1 MRKTLLLI
9 AVCFVVILAGLSDS
23 SGQNPADFS
32 LESQQRAR
40 MVLEASI
47 KSFGGIDAVRR
58 ARNFSMK
65 NSGISYNHFQDETP
79 KTTGFEAWK
88 LERTI
93 VYQTDKKRLY
103 HDRKVTDANS
113 PYVWQARQVIRN
125 GEGFDIIVG
134 ENWVMKM
141 RDPSLEQYRDI
152 LQLLPQNIISDAWER
167 TATLRSLGEAT
178 VEGKKQNVVF
188 TRLSTGQMLNLFFDA
203 ETHLLTKV
211 DSFFTANV
219 QGDTVTEIYFR
230 GYRKLEGTM
239 IPASRFGYQNKI
251 PRYENIYADV
261 KLDPQVD
268 DRLFELSPVLIK
280 LDIAEA
286 KASVIKMGDGVYLLR
301 SLVGGFNVMFVE
313 FKDFVLAVEPVEE
326 NVVNGISSET
336 VAAIKKTIPN
346 KPIKYIVPTH
356 HHGDHSA
363 GVRAFLAEGATII
376 TTKGNVDYF
385 DRVAKAKFTF
395 APDLYAKNPIP
406 YQVRI
411 VENNKMVISDET
423 QTVEI
428 HQFAPLTHV
437 TEMLL
442 VYLPKQKILY
452 QSDMFNPIDVAAK
465 AIPED
470 DPWHGIN
477 PVNTVNLFETLR
489 KLGLD
494 VDRIAG
500 SHGRIATMQEFLQ
513 ASEIIKAGKGK
524 PGKP

>member
-1 MRKTLLLI
+1 MRKFLLV
-9 AVCFVVILAGLSDS
+9 AVGFIIVLGGLSDS
-23 SGQNPADFS
+23 LAQDPATFS
-32 LESQQRAR
+32 IDSQQKAR
-40 MVLEASI
+40 KILEASI
-47 KSFGGIDAVRR
+47 RTFGGIEAVRR

-65 NSGISYNHFQDETP
+65 NRGISYNHFQDETP
-79 KTTGFEAWK
+79 KTTGFEGWK

-93 VYQTDKKRLY
+93 VYQSDKNRLY

-113 PYVWQARQVIRN
+113 TYVWQARQVIRN

-134 ENWVMKM
+134 ENWAMKM

-167 TATLRSLGEAT
+167 TAALRSLGEAT
-178 VEGKKQNVVF
+178 VELKKQDVVF

-211 DSFFTANV
+211 DSLFTSNV
-219 QGDTVTEIYFR
+219 QGDTITEIYFR

-251 PRYENIYADV
+251 PRYENVYADV

-268 DRLFELSPVLIK
+268 DRLFELSPDLIK

-301 SLVGGFNVMFVE
+301 SLAGGFNVMFVE

-326 NVVNGISSET
+326 NVVNGISAET
-336 VAAIKKTIPN
+336 VATIKKTIPN

-406 YQVRI
+406 YQVKI

-442 VYLPKQKILY
+442 IYLPKQKILY

-465 AIPED
+465 GIPED

-477 PVNTVNLFETLR
+477 PVNTVNLLETLQ
-489 KLGLD
+489 KLGLN
-494 VDRIAG
+494 VERIAG
-500 SHGRIATMQEFLQ
+500 SHGRIATMQEFVR
-513 ASEIIKAGKGK
+513 ASETIRAGKERLGK
-524 PGKP
+524 Q